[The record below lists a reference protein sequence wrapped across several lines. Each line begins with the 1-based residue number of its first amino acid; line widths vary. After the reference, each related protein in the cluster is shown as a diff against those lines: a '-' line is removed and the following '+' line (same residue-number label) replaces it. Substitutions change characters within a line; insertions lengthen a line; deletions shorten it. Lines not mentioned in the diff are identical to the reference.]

1 MRKRRLHMSSMT
13 TNRDR
18 SDVCL
23 SILITFREKFNLY
36 LAGINGAWESNENTT
51 IARRSTQR
59 NSWDRPNC
67 CVHSIGFFFS
77 IAACKCKANESHAA
91 MTHRHIRW
99 QPSKMWMVNI
109 KHKSYW
115 RGFAAT
121 KWKILK
127 NDMSREWNGIYTTIK
142 LVQRNRNRTPHG
154 RGPWVD
160 DLRMLTWLE

>member
-59 NSWDRPNC
+59 NSWDRRHC
-67 CVHSIGFFFS
+67 CVHSIGFFFLDRRMQMQS
-77 IAACKCKANESHAA
+77 QRKPRSHDTSPYQMAAEQNVNGKHQTQIVLAWIRRDKMKNLEKWYVTRMEWDLYDDKIGSTES
-91 MTHRHIRW
+91 
-99 QPSKMWMVNI
+99 
-109 KHKSYW
+109 
-115 RGFAAT
+115 
-121 KWKILK
+121 
-127 NDMSREWNGIYTTIK
+127 
-142 LVQRNRNRTPHG
+142 
-154 RGPWVD
+154 
-160 DLRMLTWLE
+160 